1 MSSPASVS
9 FVMAEYRLYF
19 LDLEGRR
26 LGAFDFASSDD
37 DGAQL
42 AAEQFGCRGGAE
54 LWCGER
60 EVGRWRR
67 DNTCH

>member
-1 MSSPASVS
+1 
-9 FVMAEYRLYF
+9 MAEYRLYF
-19 LDLEGRR
+19 LDPEGRR

-37 DGAQL
+37 DRAHH
-42 AAEQFGCRGGAE
+42 AAEQFGCRRGAE

-67 DNTCH
+67 DTSCH